1 MDNYQI
7 MKEILQTNR
16 LILRE
21 YTQED
26 FNDLLSILSDPETMK
41 YYPKPYDEKGC
52 QRWLDWSFNNYK
64 TFGFGLWAVQLKST
78 GEFLGDCGITMQQIN
93 GKTLPE
99 LGFHI
104 HKNHHK
110 KGYATE
116 AGKGVLSHIFKTT
129 DFTHIYCYQT
139 KDNLPSRKT
148 AEKLGFTLL
157 EEYVENNVTHT
168 AYRLSREQFLS

>member
-52 QRWLDWSFNNYK
+52 QREISIYHALAGDTNN
-64 TFGFGLWAVQLKST
+64 
-78 GEFLGDCGITMQQIN
+78 
-93 GKTLPE
+93 
-99 LGFHI
+99 
-104 HKNHHK
+104 
-110 KGYATE
+110 
-116 AGKGVLSHIFKTT
+116 
-129 DFTHIYCYQT
+129 
-139 KDNLPSRKT
+139 
-148 AEKLGFTLL
+148 
-157 EEYVENNVTHT
+157 
-168 AYRLSREQFLS
+168 

>member
-1 MDNYQI
+1 

-52 QRWLDWSFNNYK
+52 QRWLDWSFNNY
-64 TFGFGLWAVQLKST
+64 
-78 GEFLGDCGITMQQIN
+78 
-93 GKTLPE
+93 KTLPE

-157 EEYVENNVTHT
+157 EEYVENSVPHT
-168 AYRLSREQFLS
+168 AYRLSREQFFS